1 MGQRVLATLRS
12 QLFRHLQA
20 LSLSY
25 HDRNIIGDLVVLV
38 GAIIVRFSMN
48 PGLAL
53 LAFGILS
60 LMALATFFFARQ
72 TQVAFRKTRASV
84 AAIICIAR
92 AVLANPRIFI
102 LDEATASVD
111 TVTESLIQAA
121 LDRLLSGHTA
131 IVIAHRLS
139 TIPNADL
146 ICVIDHGRIVE
157 QGTHDSLLTRHGV
170 YHRLY
175 ERQFLP
181 PAPLQPWHS
190 PTCITLL
197 NGVMIKFTG
206 LWQFLFCQRD
216 LSTFAA

>member
-1 MGQRVLATLRS
+1 M
-12 QLFRHLQA
+12 
-20 LSLSY
+20 
-25 HDRNIIGDLVVLV
+25 
-38 GAIIVRFSMN
+38 
-48 PGLAL
+48 
-53 LAFGILS
+53 
-60 LMALATFFFARQ
+60 
-72 TQVAFRKTRASV
+72 

-92 AVLANPRIFI
+92 AVLANTRIFI

-206 LWQFLFCQRD
+206 LWQFCSAREICQPLR
-216 LSTFAA
+216 LESTSASREKVDKSTCRQSPEIQLEAFHPSPHSHKR

>member
-1 MGQRVLATLRS
+1 M
-12 QLFRHLQA
+12 
-20 LSLSY
+20 
-25 HDRNIIGDLVVLV
+25 
-38 GAIIVRFSMN
+38 
-48 PGLAL
+48 
-53 LAFGILS
+53 
-60 LMALATFFFARQ
+60 
-72 TQVAFRKTRASV
+72 

-206 LWQFLFCQRD
+206 LWQFCSAREICQPLR
-216 LSTFAA
+216 LESTSASREKVDKSTCRQSPEIQSEAFHPSPHSHKR